1 MTRLSLADLRE
12 SWLAWLGV
20 SLAFVVTNAA
30 LALAIIVSTYG
41 HAAGHSRIL
50 DTDGS
55 ALLGSYAVLNLVLCA
70 LVGLAV
76 IGAST
81 SLVVTSRRGAVAR
94 LLLAGTTP
102 GQVTRLLTVQ
112 VAAVAV
118 AGVVIGDL
126 VALVAAQPV
135 LDAISRDREL
145 PHVPAA
151 FSAGWLL
158 LGNLGC
164 VLLCALGGL
173 RQARA
178 ASRIPPVEALRESTG
193 GVTRRE
199 GPVRRALRVARV
211 VLGAGVV
218 VAMFPGFKAAAPH
231 LKEDAVA
238 NLIQMAMLAIP
249 LTGFALTALL
259 PWIVGPVTRAWT
271 GALPIRSAAWHLAR
285 HTVTAKSDRLVRSI
299 IPVMFSVGL
308 LFGMMSAG
316 DTFIA
321 TLRLMHKDIQLE
333 GTSAM
338 SLLSLIGLSLCIAVA
353 GAVGNLVMMSRQRSA
368 ELALDGVVGTTPR
381 QQLLIPV
388 FEALIVTLTA
398 TILGVAMAGASGAL
412 IAYGLGILLP
422 QSRLSMPWGL
432 LGWVAGSC
440 FVVVLLATVV
450 PVILSLREPAAKVI
464 ARLVAA

>member
-1 MTRLSLADLRE
+1 MIRLSLADLRE

-30 LALAIIVSTYG
+30 LALAIVVETSG
-41 HAAGHSRIL
+41 HAAGTAGIL
-50 DTDGS
+50 DTDGT
-55 ALLGSYAVLNLVLCA
+55 ALLGSYGVVNLLLCA

-76 IGAST
+76 VGAST
-81 SLVVTSRRGAVAR
+81 SLVVSSRRGAVAR

-102 GQVTRLLTVQ
+102 GQVTRVLTVQ
-112 VAAVAV
+112 VAAIATAGAV
-118 AGVVIGDL
+118 AGDL
-126 VALVAAQPV
+126 VAGAAAQPV
-135 LDAISRDREL
+135 LDAISRDRQL
-145 PHVPAA
+145 AHVPAVFA
-151 FSAGWLL
+151 PAWLL
-158 LGNLGC
+158 VGNLAC
-164 VLLCALGGL
+164 ILLCALGGL

-193 GVTRRE
+193 GVERRE
-199 GPVRRALRVARV
+199 GPVRAGLRIARFV
-211 VLGAGVV
+211 VGAGAVA
-218 VAMFPGFKAAAPH
+218 AMFPGFRAMAPH
-231 LKEDAVA
+231 LKEDAVG

-271 GALPIRSAAWHLAR
+271 GALPIRSASWHLAR

-308 LFGMMSAG
+308 VFGMMSAG
-316 DTFIA
+316 DTFVA
-321 TLRLMHKDIQLE
+321 TLAAMHKNIELE

-338 SLLSLIGLSLCIAVA
+338 SLLAIIGLALSIAVA

-368 ELALDGVVGTTPR
+368 ELALDGVVGATPR

-398 TILGVAMAGASGAL
+398 TILGVAMAGASAAL

-422 QSRLSMPWGL
+422 QSTLSMPWGL

-450 PVILSLREPAAKVI
+450 PVLRSLREPAPKVI